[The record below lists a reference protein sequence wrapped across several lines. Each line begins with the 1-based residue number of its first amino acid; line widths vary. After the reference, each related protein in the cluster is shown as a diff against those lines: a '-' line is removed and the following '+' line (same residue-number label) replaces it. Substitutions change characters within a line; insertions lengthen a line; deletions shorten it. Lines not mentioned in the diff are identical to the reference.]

1 MGIVADR
8 VKETT
13 TTTGTG
19 NITLAGAATGGFRT
33 FNTAIGQGVQ
43 FYYALLDAN
52 GTGWETGCGYLTG
65 STTMVRDRVHQSS
78 NSGSA
83 ISLSSGT
90 HTVFCSLTAD
100 PIRDLQGKSYASAR
114 GFDMP

>member
-1 MGIVADR
+1 MAIVADR

-13 TTTGTG
+13 STTGTA
-19 NITLAGAATGGFRT
+19 NIVLAGAVSGFRT
-33 FNTAIGQGVQ
+33 FNTAIGQNVP
-43 FYYALLDAN
+43 FYYALLDSN
-52 GTGWETGCGYLTG
+52 GTSWETGSGYLISPTAL
-65 STTMVRDRVHQSS
+65 VRDRIHVST
-78 NSGSA
+78 NGNAA
-83 ISLSSGT
+83 INLTSGT